1 VKPFRRKTGALP
13 LLLALLSTPAR
24 GLESPAVQAP
34 HGAVR
39 LVSSV
44 EQATATA
51 DVTLAVWLTL
61 DPGWHV
67 YWVNPGQSGEPP
79 RLSWSTPKGFVAAEP
94 DWPAPSRLVIGETVN
109 FGYENEL
116 LLPVRMHATG
126 AAEGV
131 PYEVRFALDITWLV
145 CRADECI
152 PARAA
157 LALDIPL
164 TNDPPRPDREWSR
177 RIADAYSRTPRP
189 IPAALFDRD
198 RSHAVVLVTDAE
210 IAAQSQSR
218 VEFFP
223 RDGGLVD
230 EGKTPHARFSSE
242 GLEITLAKA
251 VSAPRELTRL
261 AGILTLGSGPQRRA
275 YAVDAI
281 ANGAPVGAT
290 TSQLN
295 LAMAFVFAFVGGILL
310 NLMPC
315 VFPVLSLKVLGFA
328 ERAHGDPAKIRA
340 HGWAFTIGVLVSFW
354 LLAGSLI
361 AIRAGGGELGWGFQL
376 QTPVFVAFLAYLL
389 FAMGLS
395 LAGLFEVGASLSGAV
410 GRVGTEEGLGGS
422 FWTGAIATIVA
433 TPCTAPFM
441 GPALGFALTQNA
453 VVAMT
458 VFTALALGMAAPY
471 LLLSY
476 YPVLLARLPRP
487 GPWMERLRQLMA
499 FPLFASALWL
509 GSVFAKQ
516 AGQEAFVR
524 LLVGALVLAFGLWA
538 WGLAVRSGQSKR
550 LSKTIALA
558 AAALALVIGVDAARD
573 RAPSGD
579 AAVEQSAFWQP
590 WSAARVSELR
600 AQGRG
605 VFVNFTAAWC
615 LTCQVN
621 ERAIFARSD
630 VRGLFERYAV
640 TPLAADWT
648 NEDAEIERTLASFGR
663 DGVPLYVFYPAQ
675 ADGEPIVLPQVPTH
689 ENLENAFS
697 GKGG

>member
-1 VKPFRRKTGALP
+1 MKPSCRKIGVLP
-13 LLLALLSTPAR
+13 LLFAVLSTPAH
-24 GLESPAVQAP
+24 GLESPPVAAP
-34 HGAVR
+34 HGSVR

-44 EQATATA
+44 DRTTAAT
-51 DVTLAVWLTL
+51 DVVLAVWLTL

-79 RLSWSTPKGFVAAEP
+79 RLSWSTPKGYLAAPP
-94 DWPAPSRLVIGETVN
+94 DWPTPSRLIIGETVN

-116 LLPVRMHATG
+116 LLPVRMDATG
-126 AAEGV
+126 TAEKT
-131 PYEVRFALDITWLV
+131 PSELRFVLDMTWLV

-152 PARAA
+152 PARAT
-157 LALDIPL
+157 LALGIPTTNDIPL
-164 TNDPPRPDREWSR
+164 PDPDWAR
-177 RIADAYSRTPRP
+177 RLEDAYSRAPRP
-189 IPAALFDRD
+189 IPAILSDAD
-198 RSHAVVLVTDAE
+198 RSHAVVFVADNE
-210 IAAQSQSR
+210 IGDPSR
-218 VEFFP
+218 SPVEFFP
-223 RDGGLVD
+223 RDGGVVD
-230 EGKTPHARFSSE
+230 EGATPRVTFSPE
-242 GLEITLAKA
+242 GMEITLAKA
-251 VSAPRELTRL
+251 PSARRELTRL

-281 ANGAPVGAT
+281 ANSAPVGAT
-290 TSQLN
+290 TTQLN
-295 LAMAFVFAFVGGILL
+295 LAMAFVFAFVGGVLL

-354 LLAGSLI
+354 LLAGTLI
-361 AIRAGGGELGWGFQL
+361 ALRAGGGELGWGFQL
-376 QTPVFVAFLAYLL
+376 QTPVFVVLLSYLL

-410 GRVGTEEGLGGS
+410 GRVGTEEGLSGS

-441 GPALGFALTQNA
+441 GPALGFALTQNT

-476 YPVLLARLPRP
+476 FPALLARLPRP
-487 GPWMERLRQLMA
+487 GQWMEQLRQLMA

-516 AGQEAFVR
+516 AGQQAFLR
-524 LLVGALVLAFGLWA
+524 LLIGALVLAFGLWV
-538 WGLAVRSGQSKR
+538 WGLAVRSGRSAR
-550 LSKTIALA
+550 SSRAIALA
-558 AAALALVIGVDAARD
+558 AAALALAIGLDAARG
-573 RAPSGD
+573 RPPSGE
-579 AAVEQSAFWQP
+579 AAVEQGAFWQP
-590 WSAARVSELR
+590 WSAERVSELR
-600 AQGRG
+600 SEGRG

-630 VRGLFERYAV
+630 VRHLFERYAV
-640 TPLAADWT
+640 TPLEADWT
-648 NEDAEIERTLASFGR
+648 NEDPEISRALASFGR
-663 DGVPLYVFYPAQ
+663 DGVPLYVFYPAR
-675 ADGEPIVLPQVPTH
+675 ADGEPTVLPQVPTH
-689 ENLENAFS
+689 ENLESAFR
-697 GKGG
+697 GQGG